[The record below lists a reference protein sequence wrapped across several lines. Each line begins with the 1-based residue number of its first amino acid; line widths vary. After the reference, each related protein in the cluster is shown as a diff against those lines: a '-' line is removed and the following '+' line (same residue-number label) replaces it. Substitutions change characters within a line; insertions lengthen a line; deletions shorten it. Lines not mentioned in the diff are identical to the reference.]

1 MQKTSNFQRA
11 TSVIQLGL
19 AIGSSH
25 QMYFIEGKKLVMV
38 LVTFY
43 ILQALYGGIGCEQG

>member
-19 AIGSSH
+19 VIGSSH
-25 QMYFIEGKKLVMV
+25 QMYFIEGKKV